1 MGVMLTLRNAKICW
15 HMRSVGEQVFAGGL
29 KQVKP
34 SPTEEISRR
43 SERRGAVQGTL
54 L

>member
-1 MGVMLTLRNAKICW
+1 MQMTRRAMLKKRVHAQNAQ
-15 HMRSVGEQVFAGGL
+15 QVFAGGL

-54 L
+54 V